1 MLSYFEKNII
11 FINQN
16 YERFQIPKEYSFL
29 KKYFNTKP
37 QRDFLKYYFVMKDE
51 RHFSTHTGHAAHFSF
66 VSKMKSKFNYFME
79 MYEKAKKDMDFET
92 LTKLNSR
99 EVILIKRL
107 R

>member
-1 MLSYFEKNII
+1 MVSYFEKNVH

-16 YERFQIPKEYSFL
+16 YERFQIPKEFSFL
-29 KKYFNTKP
+29 KKYFSTKP
-37 QRDFLKYYFVMKDE
+37 QKAFLKYYFVMREEKF
-51 RHFSTHTGHAAHFSF
+51 FSRHTGHAAHSSF
-66 VSKMKSKFNYFME
+66 VNKMKSKFNYFMN
-79 MYEKAKKDMDFET
+79 MYDKAKKEMDFET